1 MPFFLAWQKI
11 QSYFFLTSFLV
22 TALNFTQHCWALV
35 TFTESIFFTIIEF
48 VIHYFFFCNFT
59 TASCEKLNK
68 IQTTAVL
75 NLQIMCLAHFITL
88 HLHTVSA
95 ADYIHI
101 LYVHC
106 NIYIFLKKSGSSTS
120 FFPPS
125 ISYLATKLMQ
135 HFQGLFFFIWSYSF
149 LPEFR
154 VCQKSFHIFLPVLLH
169 WEGEVE
175 QLVSHPRGFCPGA
188 AWPTTQ
194 KHKSLSAKTNTVSY
208 HRLNCLRLL
217 QQERRVL
224 SFNKYAKSISMNRWK
239 QMLMLCMKRSYFVD

>member
-11 QSYFFLTSFLV
+11 QSYFFWTSFLV

-101 LYVHC
+101 FYVNC
-106 NIYIFLKKSGSSTS
+106 NNSLHFPQEIWQLHFLL
-120 FFPPS
+120 PPS

-135 HFQGLFFFIWSYSF
+135 HFQGLFFLHLILFFPPWVQSVSEEFSHFSTCPPPLRRRGRAARQPPTRF
-149 LPEFR
+149 LSGR
-154 VCQKSFHIFLPVLLH
+154 CMTHN
-169 WEGEVE
+169 
-175 QLVSHPRGFCPGA
+175 
-188 AWPTTQ
+188 T
-194 KHKSLSAKTNTVSY
+194 KT
-208 HRLNCLRLL
+208 
-217 QQERRVL
+217 
-224 SFNKYAKSISMNRWK
+224 
-239 QMLMLCMKRSYFVD
+239 

>member
-1 MPFFLAWQKI
+1 MTENTKLL
-11 QSYFFLTSFLV
+11 FLTSFLV

-48 VIHYFFFCNFT
+48 VIHYFFFYNFT

-88 HLHTVSA
+88 HLHTVRA

-135 HFQGLFFFIWSYSF
+135 HFQGLFFLHLILFFPPWVQSVSEEFSHFSTCPPPLRRRGRAARQPPTRF
-149 LPEFR
+149 LSGR
-154 VCQKSFHIFLPVLLH
+154 CMTHN
-169 WEGEVE
+169 
-175 QLVSHPRGFCPGA
+175 
-188 AWPTTQ
+188 T
-194 KHKSLSAKTNTVSY
+194 KT
-208 HRLNCLRLL
+208 
-217 QQERRVL
+217 
-224 SFNKYAKSISMNRWK
+224 
-239 QMLMLCMKRSYFVD
+239 